1 MNIIYNINQF
11 KFHNLFL
18 LEPKRNI
25 IMDGKFT
32 KIVYSDELIVMNGIY
47 LITPFDE
54 FYVENNLNKCVLKLN
69 IHNAINTNIITELI
83 KIESNI
89 IQYYKHLFEC
99 SKKPFALLKEQ
110 ILNGNIKLYN
120 NTTSINTNNNTNE
133 KRCKI
138 IIKISGIW
146 ENDEQVGLTY
156 KFMEVSEL

>member
-47 LITPFDE
+47 LITPFDD

>member
-1 MNIIYNINQF
+1 
-11 KFHNLFL
+11 
-18 LEPKRNI
+18 
-25 IMDGKFT
+25 MDGKFT

-47 LITPFDE
+47 LITPFDD
-54 FYVENNLNKCVLKLN
+54 FYVENNLNKCVLKIN
-69 IHNAINTNIITELI
+69 IHNSINSNIITELI
-83 KIESNI
+83 KIENNI

-120 NTTSINTNNNTNE
+120 NTTSINNNVNE

-146 ENDEQVGLTY
+146 ENEDQVGLTY
-156 KFMEVSEL
+156 KFMEISEL

>member
-47 LITPFDE
+47 LITPFDD

-110 ILNGNIKLYN
+110 ILNGNIKLYSN
-120 NTTSINTNNNTNE
+120 NSNNE
-133 KRCKI
+133 KKCKI

-146 ENDEQVGLTY
+146 ENEDQVGLTY
-156 KFMEVSEL
+156 KFMEISEL

>member
-11 KFHNLFL
+11 KFRNLFL

-47 LITPFDE
+47 LITPFDD
-54 FYVENNLNKCVLKLN
+54 FYVENNLNKCVLKIN
-69 IHNAINTNIITELI
+69 IYNSINANIITELI
-83 KIESNI
+83 KIENNI

-120 NTTSINTNNNTNE
+120 NTTSINNTNE
-133 KRCKI
+133 KKYKI

-146 ENDEQVGLTY
+146 ENEDQVGLTY
-156 KFMEVSEL
+156 KFMEISEL

>member
-1 MNIIYNINQF
+1 
-11 KFHNLFL
+11 
-18 LEPKRNI
+18 
-25 IMDGKFT
+25 MDGKFT

-47 LITPFDE
+47 LITPFDD

-110 ILNGNIKLYN
+110 ILNGNIKLYSN
-120 NTTSINTNNNTNE
+120 NSNNE
-133 KRCKI
+133 KKCKI

-146 ENDEQVGLTY
+146 ENEDQVGLTY
-156 KFMEVSEL
+156 KFMEISEL

>member
-11 KFHNLFL
+11 KFRNLFL

-47 LITPFDE
+47 LITPFDD
-54 FYVENNLNKCVLKLN
+54 FYVENNLNKCVLKIN
-69 IHNAINTNIITELI
+69 IHNSINSNIITELI
-83 KIESNI
+83 KIENNI

-120 NTTSINTNNNTNE
+120 NTTNNNVNE

-146 ENDEQVGLTY
+146 ENEDQVGLTY
-156 KFMEVSEL
+156 KFMEISEL